1 MTETVGRIVDQ
12 VKQLRQDEYEE
23 LLDWLAERQ
32 ASEMDA
38 WDKELERDSRPGGRL
53 QAVMNRV
60 RKDIAAGRTK
70 PLDEVLDNS

>member
-1 MTETVGRIVDQ
+1 MTATVGRIVDQ
-12 VKQLRQDEYEE
+12 VKKPQQDEHEE

-60 RKDIAAGRTK
+60 RQDIAAGRTGRG
-70 PLDEVLDNS
+70 N

>member
-23 LLDWLAERQ
+23 LLDWLAERK

-70 PLDEVLDNS
+70 PLD

>member
-32 ASEMDA
+32 ASEMDV